1 MLHQK
6 DKHFSLPSLW
16 YQTARWEQEEVGT
29 CKTQVKMHSGRCLMK
44 KACESNLGKE
54 GIGWKVDPPKAQ
66 GSLES

>member
-1 MLHQK
+1 
-6 DKHFSLPSLW
+6 
-16 YQTARWEQEEVGT
+16 
-29 CKTQVKMHSGRCLMK
+29 MK